1 MPITAPG
8 VHAPRARQF
17 RFAASSMTR
26 LLAIDHSPISFAAP
40 PPPARAVPNQIECP
54 DCGLILRALSPPPGR
69 RLRCPRC
76 RAVLRRGRPRGA
88 ALALPLALAAWPLL
102 PLAFLT
108 PLIHLSLLG
117 RGISAAL
124 TTGPAL
130 LDAEGWLPLAAVVL
144 LTACLLPGFRLL
156 GLTLVLLGLRLA
168 RPPRRLLRPLLR
180 VTEYLRP
187 WAMVEVYLLG
197 FFVAYSKLIDLARVR
212 VELAGYALAA
222 LMLVMALIDEVLD
235 PTRLWE
241 EMAPPA
247 RGAATS
253 PATALPSPASSRR
266 LIGCL
271 CCGLLCEGAPGA
283 RCPRCESRLHA
294 RKPQSFGRS
303 LALVLAAGLLYIPA
317 NLLPI
322 MTVDYHGQGVPNTIL
337 SGVEELAASGMW
349 PLAILVFFASI
360 TVPVLKLLGLG
371 VLLASARRGMT
382 GRLVDRARLYRLIDA
397 IGRWSM
403 IDVFMLSILVGVV
416 QLGLLASVTPGAGAV
431 AFAGVVIL
439 TMLASQSFDPRLMWD
454 AAGRQRRRRGRP

>member
-1 MPITAPG
+1 
-8 VHAPRARQF
+8 
-17 RFAASSMTR
+17 
-26 LLAIDHSPISFAAP
+26 
-40 PPPARAVPNQIECP
+40 
-54 DCGLILRALSPPPGR
+54 
-69 RLRCPRC
+69 
-76 RAVLRRGRPRGA
+76 LRRGRPRGA
-88 ALALPLALAAWPLL
+88 AFALPLALAALPLL

-144 LTACLLPGFRLL
+144 LTACLLPGLRLL
-156 GLTLVLLGLRLA
+156 GLTVVLLGLRRA
-168 RPPRRLLRPLLR
+168 HPRRRLLRPLFR
-180 VTEYLRP
+180 ATEHLRP

-197 FFVAYSKLIDLARVR
+197 FFVAYSKLIDLARVH

-241 EMAPPA
+241 QMAPPA
-247 RGAATS
+247 SAAPPPEIAQAGASQSSARG
-253 PATALPSPASSRR
+253 

-283 RCPRCESRLHA
+283 PCPRCGSRLHA
-294 RKPQSFGRS
+294 RKRQSFWRS
-303 LALVLAAGLLYIPA
+303 LALVLAAVLLYIPA

-322 MTVDYHGQGVPNTIL
+322 MTVDYYGQGIPNTIL

-371 VLLASARRGMT
+371 VLLASTRGGATRR
-382 GRLVDRARLYRLIDA
+382 LLDRARLYRLIDA

-416 QLGLLASVTPGAGAV
+416 QLGLLATVTPGAGAV

-454 AAGRQRRRRGRP
+454 AAGRQGQRQGRRRGQP

>member
-1 MPITAPG
+1 MPISVPG
-8 VHAPRARQF
+8 VHAPGRFSFAVF
-17 RFAASSMTR
+17 RMTR
-26 LLAIDHSPISFAAP
+26 FLAISRNSALFADSPR
-40 PPPARAVPNQIECP
+40 PAWPVAGQIECP
-54 DCGLILRALSPPPGR
+54 DCGLILRALSPPAGR

-76 RAVLRRGRPRGA
+76 RAVLRRGRPQGA
-88 ALALPLALAAWPLL
+88 ATALPLALAAWPLL

-130 LDAEGWLPLAAVVL
+130 LTAEGWVPLAAVVL
-144 LTACLLPGFRLL
+144 LTACLLPGLRLL

-168 RPPRRLLRPLLR
+168 HPPRHLLRPLLR
-180 VTEYLRP
+180 ATEYLRP

-222 LMLVMALIDEVLD
+222 LMLVMALIDERLD
-235 PTRLWE
+235 PTALWE
-241 EMAPPA
+241 ALAPPTTSAAPPA
-247 RGAATS
+247 GSAA
-253 PATALPSPASSRR
+253 R
-266 LIGCL
+266 LIGCHG
-271 CCGLLCEGAPGA
+271 CGLLCAGTPGA
-283 RCPRCESRLHA
+283 RCPRCGSRLHV
-294 RKPQSFGRS
+294 RKPHSLGRT
-303 LALVLAAGLLYIPA
+303 LALVLAAALLYIPA

-371 VLLASARRGMT
+371 LLLVSTRAGARR
-382 GRLVDRARLYRLIDA
+382 RLVDRARLYRLIDA

-416 QLGLLASVTPGAGAV
+416 QLGLLATVIPGPGAV

-454 AAGRQRRRRGRP
+454 AARRGHQRRRPR

>member
-8 VHAPRARQF
+8 VHAPRASQF
-17 RFAASSMTR
+17 RFAASRMTR
-26 LLAIDHSPISFAAP
+26 FLAIQRSPFSFADHL
-40 PPPARAVPNQIECP
+40 PPARAVPDQIECP
-54 DCGLILRALSPPPGR
+54 DCGLILRAPSPPPGR

-156 GLTLVLLGLRLA
+156 GLTLVLLGLRLPH
-168 RPPRRLLRPLLR
+168 PPRPLLRPLLR
-180 VTEYLRP
+180 ATEYLRP

-235 PTRLWE
+235 TTQLWE
-241 EMAPPA
+241 DLAPPP
-247 RGAATS
+247 
-253 PATALPSPASSRR
+253 PAIPPSPASRR
-266 LIGCL
+266 RSIGCL

-283 RCPRCESRLHA
+283 RCPRCKTRLHA

-303 LALVLAAGLLYIPA
+303 LALVLAAALLYIPA

-360 TVPVLKLLGLG
+360 TVPVLKLIGLGL
-371 VLLASARRGMT
+371 LLLSARRGT
-382 GRLVDRARLYRLIDA
+382 AGRLVDRARLYRLIDA

-416 QLGLLASVTPGAGAV
+416 QLGLLARVTPGAGAV

-454 AAGRQRRRRGRP
+454 AARRPRNQRGPR